1 MITAMKARKKYETN
15 LPRVKRKQI
24 KNELANIKRDILY
37 AINKGEN
44 YAWCIP
50 IRNKETIEILKEKYG
65 YKVEKEVGYYFYTI
79 RW

>member
-24 KNELANIKRDILY
+24 KNELADIKRDILY

-50 IRNKETIEILKEKYG
+50 IRNEETIEILKEEYG
-65 YKVEKEVGYYFYTI
+65 FKVEKERYYFYTI